1 MDTRWTGPATGGG
14 LLPQARRELGEIIS
28 AVGRLADETAWEC
41 ATARDF
47 RAELAVLHDQL
58 ETVRRTADA
67 LEDELRRLWQ
77 QTSVGVG

>member
-1 MDTRWTGPATGGG
+1 MEPATGGG
-14 LLPQARRELGEIIS
+14 LLPEARRALREIVS

-41 ATARDF
+41 AAAREF

-67 LEDELRRLWQ
+67 LEDELRTLWQ
-77 QTSVGVG
+77 QTSVWVG